1 MYMLPNWEKAAAF
14 SSDQDLALLF
24 NTFFFFFNSLVPSP
38 LVFKELIVGNA
49 KMDWRVV

>member
-1 MYMLPNWEKAAAF
+1 MLPNWEKAAAF

-24 NTFFFFFNSLVPSP
+24 NTFFFFNSLVPSP